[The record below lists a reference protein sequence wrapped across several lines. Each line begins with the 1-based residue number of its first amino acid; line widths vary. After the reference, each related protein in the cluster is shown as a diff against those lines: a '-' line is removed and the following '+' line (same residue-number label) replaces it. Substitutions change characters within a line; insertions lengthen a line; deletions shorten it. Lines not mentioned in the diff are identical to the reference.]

1 MFMVVRVIC
10 FYQPGCMGCMEQTPI
25 NTEVGKS
32 LNITI
37 EEIDATKNPQYIKE
51 FQLKVT
57 PTIVIL
63 EEGILL
69 ERFEGV
75 VHAEQL
81 TAALKKI
88 YNR

>member
-1 MFMVVRVIC
+1 MAVRVIC

-25 NTEVGKS
+25 NTEVGKA

-37 EEIDATKNPQYIKE
+37 EEIDAIKNPQFIKE
-51 FQLKVT
+51 YLLKVT

-63 EEGILL
+63 KEGTLL

-75 VHAEQL
+75 VHTEQL
-81 TAALKKI
+81 TEALKK
-88 YNR
+88 YL

>member
-1 MFMVVRVIC
+1 MTVRVIC

-25 NTEVGKS
+25 NREVEKD
-32 LNITI
+32 LCIRI
-37 EEIDATKNPQYIKE
+37 EETDAMKHPDLIRQYG
-51 FQLKVT
+51 LKVT

-63 EEGILL
+63 INDVVR

-81 TAALKKI
+81 EETLKK
-88 YNR
+88 YR

>member
-1 MFMVVRVIC
+1 MFMAVRVIC

-32 LNITI
+32 LNIVI
-37 EEIDATKNPQYIKE
+37 EEIDAIKNPQYIKE
-51 FQLKVT
+51 FVLKVT

-63 EEGILL
+63 KEGTLQ

-81 TAALKKI
+81 TAALKK
-88 YNR
+88 YL

>member
-1 MFMVVRVIC
+1 MAVRLIC

-25 NTEVGKS
+25 NAEVARS
-32 LNITI
+32 LNVTI
-37 EEIDATKNPQYIKE
+37 EEIDAVSNPQYIRE

-63 EEGILL
+63 KDGILQ

-75 VHAEQL
+75 VHTEQL
-81 TAALKKI
+81 TSAIKK
-88 YNR
+88 YL

>member
-1 MFMVVRVIC
+1 MAVRVIC

-25 NTEVGKS
+25 NAEVAKS
-32 LNITI
+32 LNISI
-37 EEIDATKNPQYIKE
+37 EEIDATKNPHYISE

-63 EEGILL
+63 NDGLVR

-75 VHAEQL
+75 VQTEQL
-81 TAALKKI
+81 IGAIKK
-88 YNR
+88 YL